1 MTPEAYKDKTDEEL
15 ARLSAG
21 DPHAFVPLVHRY
33 EARLLA
39 YIRRISG
46 FQKEDAEDIL
56 QEAFM
61 DAYRHIADFDS
72 ALKFSSWMYRITHNR
87 TISTFRKGKSRM
99 LDVSIDDEDFGF
111 ERILSVKEEGNSIVE
126 RALTAKAVKQVLDRL
141 PERDRDVLVLAYI
154 EEKSY
159 EEISD
164 ILLAPMGTVGTWIR
178 RAKIKFAKTAKEI
191 PALKQD
197 NL

>member
-1 MTPEAYKDKTDEEL
+1 MNLEAYQDKTDEEL
-15 ARLSAG
+15 AKLSAE
-21 DPHAFVPLVHRY
+21 DPHAFVPLVKRY
-33 EARLLA
+33 EGKLLA

-46 FQKEDAEDIL
+46 FQKEDAEDVL

-99 LDVSIDDEDFGF
+99 TDVSIDDEDMGF
-111 ERILSVKEEGNSIVE
+111 ERILSVKEEGTASVE
-126 RALTAKAVKQVLDRL
+126 RSLTVSAVKQVLDRL
-141 PERDRDVLVLAYI
+141 PERDREVLVLAYI

-164 ILLAPMGTVGTWIR
+164 ILQAPMGTVGTWIR
-178 RAKIKFAKTAKEI
+178 RAKVKFAKTAKEN
-191 PALKQD
+191 PALIQ
-197 NL
+197 